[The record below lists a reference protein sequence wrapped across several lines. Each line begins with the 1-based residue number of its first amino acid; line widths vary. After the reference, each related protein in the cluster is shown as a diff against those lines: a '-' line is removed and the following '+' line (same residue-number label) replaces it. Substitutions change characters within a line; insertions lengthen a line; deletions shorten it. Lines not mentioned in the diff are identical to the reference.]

1 MFYPRFI
8 GMPTLR
14 SWQPFEDLDRMR
26 RQMDRIMD
34 AFSSRPSLGLSAG
47 VFPAINLTEDENN
60 YYVRAEL
67 PGVAS
72 GNLEIQATGRNL
84 TISGKRELEV
94 EPGKAKYHRREREAG
109 QFSRALSMP
118 KEIDAQRVEARLA
131 NGILTLRVPKAESAK
146 PKRIAIGN

>member
-8 GMPTLR
+8 GMPRLR
-14 SWQPFEDLDRMR
+14 AWQPFEELDRMR

-34 AFSSRPSLGLSAG
+34 EFAGRPSMGLSAG
-47 VFPAINLTEDENN
+47 VFPAINLTEDDAN

-72 GNLEIQATGRNL
+72 KDLEIQATGRNL
-84 TISGKRELEV
+84 TISGKRELDF
-94 EPGKAKYHRREREAG
+94 EPGKAKFHRREREAG
-109 QFSRALSMP
+109 EFSRVLAMP
-118 KEIDAQRVEARLA
+118 KEIESQRVEAHLS

-146 PKRIAIGN
+146 PKKITIGS